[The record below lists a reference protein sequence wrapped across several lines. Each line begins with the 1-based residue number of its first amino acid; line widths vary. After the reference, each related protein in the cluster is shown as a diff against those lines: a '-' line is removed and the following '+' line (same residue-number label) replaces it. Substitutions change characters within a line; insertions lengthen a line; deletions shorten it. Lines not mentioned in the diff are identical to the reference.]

1 VTATRTSILPA
12 QLRRSRLDPAVVLD
26 RQRRAFGGVKIGAA
40 FFGWVTAIGTFVLLS
55 VGVLAL
61 MVVLSI
67 ATDTDPG
74 SATDDAAS
82 NTAAVSLLAA
92 ILLAVVTFGAFF
104 CGGYVAARMSRF
116 DGLLQGLAVWGWS
129 IAVPVVLWLA
139 ALVLD
144 LGFRDVALSL
154 LPNLATI
161 VMLAGLCAI
170 AGGGAV
176 VGALV
181 GEHYHRV
188 VDGVGLSEAA
198 E

>member
-1 VTATRTSILPA
+1 
-12 QLRRSRLDPAVVLD
+12 
-26 RQRRAFGGVKIGAA
+26 
-40 FFGWVTAIGTFVLLS
+40 
-55 VGVLAL
+55 
-61 MVVLSI
+61 
-67 ATDTDPG
+67 
-74 SATDDAAS
+74 
-82 NTAAVSLLAA
+82 
-92 ILLAVVTFGAFF
+92 
-104 CGGYVAARMSRF
+104 MSRF